1 MATSVLLAC
10 GLNESSANNFI
21 FIPEDSDIDGSFLIS
36 CILTQRIKAAD
47 AGTIVLC
54 FHHYFE
60 HYCGAGMRLG
70 ANLNLATTKGQ
81 LKVIEPL
88 KTIDSD
94 LFAAPLLCD
103 GSPSDKLETLWQQLT
118 EQVTEL
124 AATKKSLTI
133 IVDDL
138 SALITFGASEN
149 LVIQFCYRLQEELA
163 RKLGVSIIVKL
174 STANLFVHL
183 ANNLELIADTV
194 IRVNKL
200 PSGNFR
206 SVDGRLVC
214 ERMPSIRRNLEKTK
228 KEMLYKVND
237 RNVKI
242 FAPGEVG
249 VNI

>member
-10 GLNESSANNFI
+10 GLNEPNTGNFI

-36 CILTQRIKAAD
+36 CILTQRIKAVD
-47 AGTIVLC
+47 SSTVCLC

-88 KTIDSD
+88 KTIESD
-94 LFAAPLLCD
+94 LFSASLLSE
-103 GSPSDKLETLWQQLT
+103 GSASEKLETLWRQLIG
-118 EQVTEL
+118 QVETL
-124 AATKKSLTI
+124 SATKKSLTI
-133 IVDDL
+133 IIDDL

-149 LVIQFCYRLQEELA
+149 LLIQFCYRLQAELA
-163 RKLGVSIIVKL
+163 RKKGVSIIVKL
-174 STANLFVHL
+174 NTANLFEHL
-183 ANNLELIADTV
+183 ANNLELIADMV

-214 ERMPSIRRNLEKTK
+214 ERMPSITRNSEKTN

-242 FAPGEVG
+242 FAPGEIG